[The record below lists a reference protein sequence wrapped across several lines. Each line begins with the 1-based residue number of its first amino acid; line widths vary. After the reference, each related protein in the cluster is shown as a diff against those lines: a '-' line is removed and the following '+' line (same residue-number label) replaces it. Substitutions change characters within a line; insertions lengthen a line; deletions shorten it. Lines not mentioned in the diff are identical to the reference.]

1 MGKLFVPGQPNPFV
15 PQKPKSLIVS
25 VCKHGVSDSWATKG
39 ILEDLSQ
46 SEPFE
51 IIARGVDPNGKVQ
64 ETPEGTRG
72 VELTIDDM
80 RKAVL
85 VLIHSSNR
93 YVFRERFG
101 HAFDSAL
108 ETAGILY
115 ERDGRECQHLHK
127 NTDAAKKH
135 IVDCCKTYID
145 LLNASLHRNPAGE
158 VLLPRAFDLATEADA
173 EWHLKKDKK
182 IERKHLRGKHRKN
195 GSRRNGQ

>member
-1 MGKLFVPGQPNPFV
+1 MGKLLIPGQSNPFV
-15 PQKPKSLIVS
+15 PPKPKSLIVS
-25 VCKHGVSDSWATKG
+25 VCRHGVSDSWATKG

-51 IIARGVDPNGKVQ
+51 IIARGVDPNGKLQ
-64 ETPEGTRG
+64 QTPEGLRG

-80 RKAVL
+80 RQAVL
-85 VLIHSSNR
+85 VLIHGSNR

-127 NTDAAKKH
+127 NTDAANKH
-135 IVDCCKTYID
+135 IVDCCKTYVD
-145 LLNASLHRNPAGE
+145 LLRASLHRSTAGD
-158 VLLPRAFDLATEADA
+158 VLVPRAFELATEAD
-173 EWHLKKDKK
+173 EVWHLKKEKK
-182 IERKHLRGKHRKN
+182 LERKDLRGKHGKN
-195 GSRRNGQ
+195 GKRRNGQ